1 MPGKSNDRAPK
12 HQGERMVSSSG
23 RLTNNSSE
31 ILDRQNRVTEL
42 RTQGRTVAEI
52 ATQMG
57 CSRHVVTSLLSRA
70 SDARL
75 NAENIGW
82 MQGLPHRVMRTLIQ
96 HGYVN
101 KAQVSAAL
109 ENREL
114 TADQPDVGAKMLAS
128 LSAWLGVPL
137 PARSDAKVATAE
149 AIARARRVLERA
161 GYTVVPPGDANL

>member
-1 MPGKSNDRAPK
+1 
-12 HQGERMVSSSG
+12 MVSSSC

-42 RTQGRTVAEI
+42 RAQGLTVPEI
-52 ATQMG
+52 ATQVG
-57 CSRHVVTSLLSRA
+57 CSRHVVTSLLRRA

-75 NAENIGW
+75 SAENIDW

-114 TADQPDVGAKMLAS
+114 TEDLPDVGEKMLAS

-137 PARSDAKVATAE
+137 PTRSANAKVVTAE
-149 AIARARRVLERA
+149 VIARARRVLERA
-161 GYTVVPPGDANL
+161 GYTVVPPSNANP

>member
-1 MPGKSNDRAPK
+1 
-12 HQGERMVSSSG
+12 MVPSSG
-23 RLTNNSSE
+23 RLTNNSPE

-42 RTQGRTVAEI
+42 RAQGLTVPEI

-57 CSRHVVTSLLSRA
+57 CSRHVVTSLLRRA

-75 NAENIGW
+75 SAENIEW

-109 ENREL
+109 ESREL
-114 TADQPDVGAKMLAS
+114 TADLPDVGAKMLAS
-128 LSAWLGVPL
+128 LSTWLGVPV
-137 PARSDAKVATAE
+137 PPRAGNSKVPTAE

-161 GYTVVPPGDANL
+161 GYTVVPPHAANP